1 MTLADRITHHPRP
14 FDPDRAGDAIAT
26 APWAAGPLRDLI
38 GGTAGCSPYLSGLIA
53 QQSDW
58 LQGAVDDPEAAL
70 AQTLAD
76 IPQIPFADLG
86 PGLRQTKARVALL
99 TALCDL
105 GGVWPLETVTQAL
118 TDLAAAAVDAC
129 IVPLVAA
136 EITRGKLPGM
146 TADDAAS
153 AAGMTVLAMGK
164 QGAGELNYSSDIDLI
179 CLFDDDRFEPEDTAT
194 ARAAFVRVTRRMCA
208 LLSDN
213 TEDGYVFRT
222 DLRLRPDAS
231 VMPVCLSMTAA
242 ERYYESVGRT
252 WERAAYIK
260 AAPCAGDLAAG
271 QRFLDSLTPFVWRK
285 HLDFAAIQDA
295 HDMRL
300 RIRDHKGLGGKLIL
314 EGHNMKLGRG
324 GIREIEFFTQTR
336 QLIAGGR
343 DKSLRVRGTLEGLD
357 RLAAAEWIAR
367 DVQHQLTDHYTAHR
381 TVEHRLQMINDAQT
395 HSLPSDDAG
404 FDRLA
409 AMMDMDTADLR
420 RDLTQRLE
428 QVHTLTEGFFA
439 PGSAAPAAPADWGQ
453 DITGRWP
460 DYPALRSDRAVQ
472 IFRRLRP
479 GILARLAEAAKPDE
493 ALINFDAFLAGLPA
507 GVQLFSLFEAS
518 PALTQLIVD
527 ICATAPALAQYL
539 SRNAGVL
546 DAVIGGDFFA
556 PWPGAEALTQGLSE
570 AMSVTD
576 DFETALN
583 TARRWAREWHFRIGV
598 HHLRGLIDAPAAGQH
613 YADLAQ
619 AVIAAIWPIVCADF
633 ARRHGP
639 LPGQG
644 AVVLG
649 MGSLGAGRLNAQS
662 DVDLIV
668 IYDADVWG
676 NSDGPRPLP
685 VRSYYARLTQALV
698 TALQAPMAD
707 GKLYEVDMRLRPSG
721 KQGPVATSWS
731 AFRDYQQDEAWTWEH
746 LALTRARPIA
756 GAPMLIAGVEAF
768 RHTLMNAKG
777 KGDTVQTDVAD
788 MRARLASAKPAQGNW
803 DAKMGPGRLMDVELA
818 AQTAALVTGSDLRD
832 VPGQIAAGV
841 AGGWLSAA
849 QGDALAQA
857 AQLFWQLQATGRL
870 LTGGVLD
877 PDALGEGGRRLVLR
891 ETGFETMD
899 ALEHAMTQIS
909 AAADAAISARL
920 GAGS

>member
-1 MTLADRITHHPRP
+1 
-14 FDPDRAGDAIAT
+14 
-26 APWAAGPLRDLI
+26 
-38 GGTAGCSPYLSGLIA
+38 
-53 QQSDW
+53 
-58 LQGAVDDPEAAL
+58 
-70 AQTLAD
+70 
-76 IPQIPFADLG
+76 
-86 PGLRQTKARVALL
+86 
-99 TALCDL
+99 
-105 GGVWPLETVTQAL
+105 
-118 TDLAAAAVDAC
+118 
-129 IVPLVAA
+129 
-136 EITRGKLPGM
+136 
-146 TADDAAS
+146 
-153 AAGMTVLAMGK
+153 
-164 QGAGELNYSSDIDLI
+164 
-179 CLFDDDRFEPEDTAT
+179 
-194 ARAAFVRVTRRMCA
+194 
-208 LLSDN
+208 
-213 TEDGYVFRT
+213 
-222 DLRLRPDAS
+222 
-231 VMPVCLSMTAA
+231 
-242 ERYYESVGRT
+242 
-252 WERAAYIK
+252 
-260 AAPCAGDLAAG
+260 
-271 QRFLDSLTPFVWRK
+271 
-285 HLDFAAIQDA
+285 
-295 HDMRL
+295 
-300 RIRDHKGLGGKLIL
+300 
-314 EGHNMKLGRG
+314 
-324 GIREIEFFTQTR
+324 
-336 QLIAGGR
+336 
-343 DKSLRVRGTLEGLD
+343 
-357 RLAAAEWIAR
+357 
-367 DVQHQLTDHYTAHR
+367 
-381 TVEHRLQMINDAQT
+381 
-395 HSLPSDDAG
+395 
-404 FDRLA
+404 
-409 AMMDMDTADLR
+409 
-420 RDLTQRLE
+420 
-428 QVHTLTEGFFA
+428 
-439 PGSAAPAAPADWGQ
+439 
-453 DITGRWP
+453 
-460 DYPALRSDRAVQ
+460 
-472 IFRRLRP
+472 
-479 GILARLAEAAKPDE
+479 
-493 ALINFDAFLAGLPA
+493 
-507 GVQLFSLFEAS
+507 
-518 PALTQLIVD
+518 
-527 ICATAPALAQYL
+527 
-539 SRNAGVL
+539 
-546 DAVIGGDFFA
+546 
-556 PWPGAEALTQGLSE
+556 
-570 AMSVTD
+570 
-576 DFETALN
+576 
-583 TARRWAREWHFRIGV
+583 
-598 HHLRGLIDAPAAGQH
+598 HLRGLIDAPAAGQH

-788 MRARLASAKPAQGNW
+788 MRVRLASAKPAQGSW